1 MKPPFYFSLLIF
13 SFIISSC
20 SNAPL
25 EIEEEKME
33 KETVIEAAPTWKY
46 RFNPDATTVKWT
58 AFKHSKKVPVNG
70 KFDSIVVSNFI
81 PSSNV
86 AESLTGLTFELFT
99 SSTNTNDKA
108 RDWKIITHF
117 FGNLIN
123 YSSIKG
129 EIISANGE
137 QQGNGTVL
145 LDLNGVKKENAFSW
159 NIDAK
164 DEVFMKAEIDVL
176 NWGGKNALDSLNK
189 VCEAKHTGPDDLESI
204 LWPNVEIIVLSTLEK
219 E

>member
-70 KFDSIVVSNFI
+70 KLGKSGGGAPGKYKRNMDHFAVQLIEFDEAKIHAQLRRYGVD
-81 PSSNV
+81 PSSI
-86 AESLTGLTFELFT
+86 ERRYGSLGHGPSMYVYDPDGNTIELKGPP
-99 SSTNTNDKA
+99 DK
-108 RDWKIITHF
+108 D
-117 FGNLIN
+117 
-123 YSSIKG
+123 
-129 EIISANGE
+129 
-137 QQGNGTVL
+137 Q
-145 LDLNGVKKENAFSW
+145 KENIQSAIYKSSVQARAATEF
-159 NIDAK
+159 AK
-164 DEVFMKAEIDVL
+164 KTILTSARRRKNTVK
-176 NWGGKNALDSLNK
+176 GG
-189 VCEAKHTGPDDLESI
+189 
-204 LWPNVEIIVLSTLEK
+204 
-219 E
+219 